1 MMNRYYII
9 DDFYNNSDELV
20 KFGLDSVKEGG
31 KKGNFAGVMTP
42 TSFLAESLREIFQK
56 LLLETSIDSSTNACG
71 RIRFSKA
78 NDSFKLHIHFDTDV
92 KTKWA
97 GVVYLSKN
105 HPDIEGTS
113 FWKHKRTGLEE
124 IPRTAEGFSRYGW
137 NSSQDVAN
145 FLRTEGK
152 DESLW
157 VKTLSVPYKYN
168 RLVLFRPW
176 LFHSLGKSF
185 GNSLES
191 SRMVQTLFFGN

>member
-1 MMNRYYII
+1 MRTN
-9 DDFYNNSDELV
+9 
-20 KFGLDSVKEGG
+20 K
-31 KKGNFAGVMTP
+31 
-42 TSFLAESLREIFQK
+42 IFK
-56 LLLETSIDSSTNACG
+56 RD
-71 RIRFSKA
+71 
-78 NDSFKLHIHFDTDV
+78 DSFKLHIHFDTEV
-92 KTKWA
+92 KTVWA

-113 FWKHKRTGLEE
+113 FWKHRRTGLEE
-124 IPRTAEGFSRYGW
+124 IPRTDEGLSRYGW

-176 LFHSLGKSF
+176 LFYSPGKSF

-191 SRMVQTLFFGN
+191 SRMVQTLFFTN

>member
-1 MMNRYYII
+1 M
-9 DDFYNNSDELV
+9 
-20 KFGLDSVKEGG
+20 
-31 KKGNFAGVMTP
+31 
-42 TSFLAESLREIFQK
+42 FQK
-56 LLLETSIDSSTNACG
+56 LLLETSIDSSANACG
-71 RIRFSKA
+71 RIRFSKE
-78 NDSFKLHIHFDTDV
+78 NDSFKLLIHFDTEV
-92 KTKWA
+92 KTVWA

-124 IPRTAEGFSRYGW
+124 IPRTDEGLSRYGW

-176 LFHSLGKSF
+176 LFHSPGKSF

-191 SRMVQTLFFGN
+191 SRMVQTLFLQIRLKLDQLSDPD